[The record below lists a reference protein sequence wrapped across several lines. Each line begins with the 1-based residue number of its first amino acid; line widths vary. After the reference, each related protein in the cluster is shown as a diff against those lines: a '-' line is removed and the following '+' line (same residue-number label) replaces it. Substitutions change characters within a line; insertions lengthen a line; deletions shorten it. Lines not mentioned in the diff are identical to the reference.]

1 MKVFLCKY
9 VELGSSRN
17 LLQNKVLTVVD
28 SNFYLQQQEN
38 HCSILALSQD
48 CQQQQK
54 LFIFF
59 FQAALLLN
67 NFSGDFK
74 VDFKGLVPPSCQLTF
89 KVPH

>member
-9 VELGSSRN
+9 VELDSSRN

-28 SNFYLQQQEN
+28 SNFYLQQQEKT
-38 HCSILALSQD
+38 IVALWLSV
-48 CQQQQK
+48 K
-54 LFIFF
+54 TASNNRNFFF
-59 FQAALLLN
+59 FQAAFLLN

-74 VDFKGLVPPSCQLTF
+74 ADFKGLVPPSCQLTF